1 MTRVVIVGAGFGG
14 LQCARALH
22 GTGLEVVLVDRNNYH
37 LFTPLLYQVAGALV
51 NPSDIAYPVRAVFG
65 TRSNVR
71 FRTAEVTGVDFDR
84 RVLRTE
90 RGPDE
95 RWDRLVLASGAEL
108 NFFGNDRISR
118 AAHALTDLPRAMELR
133 NHVLGCFEAAAAIAD
148 AAERRRWLTFVVVGA
163 GPTGVEYAG
172 ALSEL
177 VRLAARRDYREI
189 GRDDVRIMLVEGLKQ
204 VLPPFAP
211 SLGTYA
217 ERTLARRGIEV
228 RLGVLVRD
236 ADGRRVGLDD
246 GSEVETRT
254 LIWAAGV
261 RPGALARDVDAS
273 RRKSGRLAVDQY
285 LRLEGR
291 DDVFAIGDAAGAV
304 EDGEELPML
313 APPAMQQGR
322 RVARNLLRE
331 ADGRP
336 PVPFRYRDKGI
347 MATIG
352 RNAGVAEIGPVKV
365 KGFVGWVTWLA
376 VHLYFII
383 GFRNRIAVLLRWAW
397 DYIFYDRPI
406 RFVIQPPD
414 GRRATSDS

>member
-1 MTRVVIVGAGFGG
+1 MRKVVIVGAGFGG
-14 LQCARALH
+14 LQCARALA
-22 GTGLEVVLVDRNNYH
+22 GTGLEVVLLDRNNYH
-37 LFTPLLYQVAGALV
+37 LFTPLLYQVASALV

-71 FRTAEVTGVDFDR
+71 FRMAEVTGVDLER
-84 RVLRTE
+84 RLVHTE

-95 RWDRLVLASGAEL
+95 GWDRLVLATGAEL
-108 NFFGNDRISR
+108 NFFGQDRIARVS
-118 AAHALTDLPRAMELR
+118 HALTDLPRAMALR
-133 NHVLGCFEAAAAIAD
+133 NHVLSCFETAVASAD

-177 VRLAARRDYREI
+177 IRLALRRDYRELE
-189 GRDDVRIMLVEGLKQ
+189 RDDIRIILVEGLTQ

-211 SLGTYA
+211 SLGHYA
-217 ERTLARRGIEV
+217 ERTLEGRGVEV
-228 RLGVLVRD
+228 RLGVLVKD
-236 ADGRRVGLDD
+236 AEGTRVRLDD
-246 GSEVETRT
+246 GDTVETHT
-254 LIWAAGV
+254 LVWAAGV
-261 RPGALARDVDAS
+261 RPGALARGVDTS
-273 RRKSGRLAVDQY
+273 RGKGGRLAVDNY

-291 DDVFAIGDAAGAV
+291 DNVFAIGDAAGAR
-304 EDGEELPML
+304 EDGNELPML

-322 RVARNLLRE
+322 RVARNLVRATE
-331 ADGRP
+331 GRSLQ
-336 PVPFRYRDKGI
+336 PFRYRDKGI

-352 RNAGVAEIGPVKV
+352 RNAGVAEIGPAKL

-406 RFVIQPPD
+406 RFVIRSTTA
-414 GRRATSDS
+414 GEET